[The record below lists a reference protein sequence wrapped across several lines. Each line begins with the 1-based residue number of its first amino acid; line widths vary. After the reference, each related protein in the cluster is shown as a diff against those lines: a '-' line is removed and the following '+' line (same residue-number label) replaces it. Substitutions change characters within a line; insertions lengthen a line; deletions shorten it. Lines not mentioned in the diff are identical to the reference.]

1 MDLSSLLNGPIGQT
15 VISSVAGKFGMDP
28 NQAESAVSAAVPAIL
43 NGINKNAQ
51 SEEGAA
57 SLNKAL
63 EKHDGGILDNIMGM
77 FGGDTQELEQDG
89 SGILGHVFGGD
100 QENVAQGIAKK
111 SGLSMQQV
119 IPILTM
125 LAPIVMGYLGKQK
138 KETNTEEGGLGGLL
152 GGLLGGGGS
161 KSSGG
166 GIMDMVS
173 GMLDKDKDGS
183 PLDDI
188 MDMFKK

>member
-28 NQAESAVSAAVPAIL
+28 NQAESAVSAAIPAIL
-43 NGINKNAQ
+43 NGINNNAQ

-111 SGLSMQQV
+111 SGLSMQQI

-138 KETNTEEGGLGGLL
+138 KETNTDQGGLGGLL

-166 GIMDMVS
+166 GIMDMVT

>member
-28 NQAESAVSAAVPAIL
+28 NQAESAVSAAIPAIL
-43 NGINKNAQ
+43 NGINNNAQ

-77 FGGDTQELEQDG
+77 LGGDTQELEQDG

-111 SGLSMQQV
+111 SGLSMQQI

-138 KETNTEEGGLGGLL
+138 KETNTDQGGLGGLL

-161 KSSGG
+161 KSSSG
-166 GIMDMVS
+166 GIMDMVT

-183 PLDDI
+183 PFDDI

>member
-28 NQAESAVSAAVPAIL
+28 NQAESAVSAAIPAIL
-43 NGINKNAQ
+43 NGINNNAQ

-77 FGGDTQELEQDG
+77 LGGDTQELEQDG

-111 SGLSMQQV
+111 SGLSMQQI

-138 KETNTEEGGLGGLL
+138 KETNTDQGGLGGLL

-166 GIMDMVS
+166 GIMDMVT

>member
-1 MDLSSLLNGPIGQT
+1 MDLSSLLNGPIGKS
-15 VISSVAGKFGMDP
+15 VIGSVAGKFGMDES
-28 NQAESAVSAAVPAIL
+28 QAESAVNAAIPALL

-51 SEEGAA
+51 TEEGAA
-57 SLNKAL
+57 SLDKAL
-63 EKHDGGILDNIMGM
+63 EKHDGGILDNLMGM

-89 SGILGHVFGGD
+89 SGILGHVFGGE

-119 IPILTM
+119 LPILTM

-138 KETNTEEGGLGGLL
+138 KETNTDQGGLGGLL
-152 GGLLGGGGS
+152 GGLLGGGS
-161 KSSGG
+161 TKSSGG